1 VPQNPFKVFLN
12 GNLVP
17 PSEATVGV
25 NTVAFKYGC
34 MAFEGIRG
42 YWNEREK
49 QLFVFRLGE
58 HAQRLEDSVRV
69 MGMETDLRGVD
80 FSRAVLQVLEANTVA
95 QNVHIRQ
102 MVYVEGEGEMF
113 TRGPVGH
120 AIVVIPKAG
129 WFGKNDGVHACVSN
143 WQRITDNSIP
153 PRVKC
158 AANYQN
164 GRLALLQARTDGY
177 DCAILLNASGK
188 VSEEPR
194 GCLFLVR
201 RGQIA
206 TPKITDN
213 ILESVTR
220 DTLIAL
226 LQDIYDKE
234 VVERDID
241 RTELYLAQEIFLCGT
256 GFEVVPVLSVDRHP
270 VGPGKPG
277 ELTVALRDSYLKAAS
292 GEDSKYSDWRSP
304 VYSRSKTDLVS
315 SR

>member
-12 GNLVP
+12 GKLVP
-17 PSEATVGV
+17 PNEAVIGV

-42 YWNEREK
+42 YWNERKE

-58 HAQRLEDSVRV
+58 HSQRLEDSVRV
-69 MGMETDLRGVD
+69 MGIETSLSSAD
-80 FSRAVLQVLEANTVA
+80 FSRAVLQVLEANAVA

-113 TRGPVGH
+113 TRGPMGH
-120 AIVVIPKAG
+120 AIVVTPKAG
-129 WFGKNDGVHACVSN
+129 WFGNNEGVHACVSN

-188 VSEEPR
+188 VSEEAR
-194 GCLFLVR
+194 GCLFLLR
-201 RGQIA
+201 RDQIA

-220 DTLIAL
+220 DTLITL
-226 LQDIYDKE
+226 LQDIYNKE

-256 GFEVVPVLSVDRHP
+256 GFEVVPVVSVDRHP

-277 ELTVALRDSYLKAAS
+277 ELTVALRDSYLKAAA
-292 GEDSKYSDWRSP
+292 GEDSRYSHWRKA
-304 VYSRSKTDLVS
+304 VYTKSKMDLLTS
-315 SR
+315 L